1 MSYSGRTVRRMRTRI
16 GLLAL
21 PKPMRSII
29 HDSRRE
35 QRLGLALNCYVSRDD
50 VSYPPLTANLTPHPA
65 SVAPLADQTAD
76 RGEWGLGDR
85 LDAG

>member
-35 QRLGLALNCYVSRDD
+35 QRLGLALN
-50 VSYPPLTANLTPHPA
+50 
-65 SVAPLADQTAD
+65 
-76 RGEWGLGDR
+76 
-85 LDAG
+85 